1 MKDIQLLLCITKKS
15 ESNEFVSFFKDNGV
29 KYWISYPGIGSTRKE
44 TLDMFGLVQTEKTCF
59 LTILQTDTASGL
71 LKKLN
76 REMMMYLP
84 DRGIACTIP
93 VNTSGSSTVKTFIDN
108 TPNDKENCDMNT
120 SDYEM
125 IMCIT
130 ASGYSDIVM
139 DAARAGGAGGGT
151 IIHAKGT
158 KPEDQGKFF
167 GMTIADDK
175 ELVIIV
181 ARNENKVEIMKSIL
195 EKAGANTQ
203 AETKLF
209 SVPVTDTAGFNF
221 SVSKLEQTQI
231 I

>member
-1 MKDIQLLLCITKKS
+1 
-15 ESNEFVSFFKDNGV
+15 
-29 KYWISYPGIGSTRKE
+29 
-44 TLDMFGLVQTEKTCF
+44 
-59 LTILQTDTASGL
+59 
-71 LKKLN
+71 
-76 REMMMYLP
+76 
-84 DRGIACTIP
+84 
-93 VNTSGSSTVKTFIDN
+93 
-108 TPNDKENCDMNT
+108 MNT

-221 SVSKLEQTQI
+221 SVSKLEQTQTI
-231 I
+231 